1 MTIILILHGF
11 KLPDCDIPKSRTN
24 LILWPFHEYSMDFS
38 FLIEPKSRS
47 ILILSI
53 SILSSLLSQYP
64 RHPRH
69 PSYPKELC
77 GIGVLSPFFGVF
89 SVSHRSPFGFPC
101 NDQAQSSQWAPQWAP
116 QRTSWKNLTYTHPRT
131 PIQNSSFLTIN
142 ESWGCQ
148 KKKLVFIQA
157 FHLPTAPLR
166 CYTYF

>member
-101 NDQAQSSQWAPQWAP
+101 PCNDQAQSS
-116 QRTSWKNLTYTHPRT
+116 QRTSWKNLTYTHPHI